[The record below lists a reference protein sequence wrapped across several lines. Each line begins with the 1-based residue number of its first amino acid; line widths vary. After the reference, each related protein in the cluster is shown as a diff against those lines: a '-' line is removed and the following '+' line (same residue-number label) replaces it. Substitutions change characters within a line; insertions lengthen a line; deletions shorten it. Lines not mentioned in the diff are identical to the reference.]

1 MIASDRPLKKS
12 SVKPRPSRRPFQGLF
27 RVRFHGE
34 FQRDLSIARVLR
46 SGVQRRVSTAL
57 LAAFAIS
64 ANAARAATPGLVE
77 AARKEGQVT
86 WYTTQI
92 IDQLVLPVKTAF
104 EKKYGVKINYVRANT
119 GDVVLR
125 VLNEMKAGRPQCD
138 VFDGLSTVSAL
149 AREPGVVLKWT
160 PDEARD
166 YPAER
171 VDPAGYWT
179 ATYLAVAAP
188 AVNTELVPAGQEPR
202 SWDDLL
208 APKWKG
214 KMAWS
219 VSNSST
225 SGAGFVGTVLDAW
238 GREKG
243 LDFLTRLA
251 RQDIANIQAA
261 SREVLN
267 QVIAG
272 EYSIALQVNNHHA
285 AISARQGAPAKW
297 LKFSPAQ
304 VNSGNISVA
313 GRAPHPNAAKLLADF
328 LVSPEGQA
336 IYRDS
341 GYIPA
346 NPKVPALEP
355 GLVPDGKDFVGK
367 FYTPERIDEELPN
380 WEKIFQEIFR

>member
-1 MIASDRPLKKS
+1 MIATN
-12 SVKPRPSRRPFQGLF
+12 PRLGAA
-27 RVRFHGE
+27 
-34 FQRDLSIARVLR
+34 IAA
-46 SGVQRRVSTAL
+46 AL
-57 LAAFAIS
+57 ALVCGQ
-64 ANAARAATPGLVE
+64 ARAATPELIE
-77 AARKEGQVT
+77 AARKEGEVT

-92 IDQLVLPVKTAF
+92 VNQLVLPVKTAF

-125 VLNEMKAGRPQCD
+125 VLNEFKAGRVQCD
-138 VFDGLSTVSAL
+138 VFDGLSTVATL
-149 AREPGVVLKWT
+149 VREPGVVLKWT

-171 VDPAGYWT
+171 VDPQGYWT
-179 ATYLAVAAP
+179 ATYLAVAVP
-188 AVNTELVPAGQEPR
+188 AVNTDLVPAGQEPR
-202 SWDDLL
+202 NWEDLL

-243 LDFLTRLA
+243 MDYLNRLA
-251 RQDIANIQAA
+251 QQNVTNIQVA
-261 SREVLN
+261 SREILN

-272 EYSIALQVNNHHA
+272 EYAIALQVNNHHA
-285 AISARQGAPAKW
+285 SISARMGAPVKW

-304 VNSGNISVA
+304 VNSGNISVVQK
-313 GRAPHPNAAKLLADF
+313 APHPNAAKLLVDF
-328 LVSPEGQA
+328 LVSAEGQA
-336 IYRDS
+336 IYRDN

-346 NPKVPALEP
+346 NPKVAALDAD
-355 GLVPDGKDFVGK
+355 LIPDGKELVGK
-367 FYTPERIDEELPN
+367 FYTPEKIDEELPK
-380 WEKIFQEIFR
+380 WEKTFHEIFR

>member
-1 MIASDRPLKKS
+1 MIAP
-12 SVKPRPSRRPFQGLF
+12 KPMFRATGLF
-27 RVRFHGE
+27 
-34 FQRDLSIARVLR
+34 A
-46 SGVQRRVSTAL
+46 T
-57 LAAFAIS
+57 LAMADAGAS
-64 ANAARAATPGLVE
+64 AATPELIE

-92 IDQLVLPVKTAF
+92 IDQLVLPVKNAF

-119 GDVVLR
+119 GEVVLR
-125 VLNEMKAGRPQCD
+125 VLNELKAGRLQCD
-138 VFDGLSTVSAL
+138 AFDGLSTVATL
-149 AREPGVVLKWT
+149 VREPGVVLKWL
-160 PDEARD
+160 PDPARD

-171 VDPAGYWT
+171 VDPQGYWT

-188 AVNTELVPAGQEPR
+188 AINTDLVPAGQEPR
-202 SWDDLL
+202 GWEDLL

-214 KMAWS
+214 KLAWS

-238 GREKG
+238 GRERG
-243 LDFLTRLA
+243 LDYLNKLA
-251 RQDIANIQAA
+251 RQNVANIHAA

-285 AISARQGAPAKW
+285 AISARLGAPVKW

-304 VNSGNISVA
+304 VNSGNISIA
-313 GRAPHPNAAKLLADF
+313 QRAPHPNAAKLLADF
-328 LVSPEGQA
+328 LVSTEGQA

-346 NPKVPALEP
+346 NPGVSALEP
-355 GLVPDGKDFVGK
+355 GLVPDGKDFIGK
-367 FYTPERIDEELPN
+367 FYTPERIDEDLPK
-380 WEKIFQEIFR
+380 WEKTFHEIFR